1 METLVSKIL
10 FLDRDFQPCGTRV
23 IRRPG
28 ITRHNDRT
36 DSKKIMA
43 VGMGAFDDGDFGAVP
58 QYWVPYEGDIKDFR
72 DMYIRKSDFN
82 LIESLLVKHFKFI
95 SIHEVNRKTERI
107 KALLGFSG
115 AYRCDVFEIHEG
127 MDQWIKKNQVVISLV
142 DDDWDGLKFS
152 IGDFLR
158 SIRNGIDECS
168 EAIETIR
175 EQIMKRR
182 KDMRFVMETASGFRH
197 RSAAKFIIVG
207 TGYVDFEKYHKL
219 IFSPA
224 YNNLTKI
231 THDLKKRMQ
240 ELERQRSYMQTAMN
254 LIMAETWHANY

>member
-95 SIHEVNRKTERI
+95 S
-107 KALLGFSG
+107 
-115 AYRCDVFEIHEG
+115 
-127 MDQWIKKNQVVISLV
+127 
-142 DDDWDGLKFS
+142 
-152 IGDFLR
+152 
-158 SIRNGIDECS
+158 
-168 EAIETIR
+168 
-175 EQIMKRR
+175 
-182 KDMRFVMETASGFRH
+182 
-197 RSAAKFIIVG
+197 
-207 TGYVDFEKYHKL
+207 
-219 IFSPA
+219 
-224 YNNLTKI
+224 
-231 THDLKKRMQ
+231 
-240 ELERQRSYMQTAMN
+240 
-254 LIMAETWHANY
+254 